1 MLREKFPEFCGS
13 PSPPVGGAGPT
24 ARSPGPEGWR
34 LGRGQG
40 GGATPHRPPPR
51 GSRPRRP
58 WLGSII
64 ILAAPCPPLWRLL
77 PPLLLLRF
85 TCPQQGEVSAGRVQV
100 TLTLHLSCSQSR
112 TLIRSDVPARF
123 YIEAHS
129 GLPSALA
136 APQLSGRSHGQCC
149 FVPAASPPES

>member
-24 ARSPGPEGWR
+24 AQSPGPEGWR

-40 GGATPHRPPPR
+40 GGAAPHRPPPR
-51 GSRPRRP
+51 GSRPRCP

-85 TCPQQGEVSAGRVQV
+85 TCPQQGRCPRDVF
-100 TLTLHLSCSQSR
+100 
-112 TLIRSDVPARF
+112 RSP
-123 YIEAHS
+123 
-129 GLPSALA
+129 
-136 APQLSGRSHGQCC
+136 
-149 FVPAASPPES
+149 